1 MNIFVCTN
9 KKKYLCCEMI
19 KCDSKYCGCLY
30 FSANALA
37 RIITKMAEEE
47 FASTGLTP
55 SYAFLVMSIN
65 ENPGIQP
72 KDLSAEM
79 QLSPSTITRLIEKLE
94 HKSLVERKTVGK
106 TTEVYPTEKSVILGK
121 TIKESWMNLYKRYS
135 EVLGD
140 EEGKNLTAMIY
151 NATKKLEE

>member
-1 MNIFVCTN
+1 
-9 KKKYLCCEMI
+9 MI

-30 FSANALA
+30 FSASALA

-65 ENPGIQP
+65 QNPGIQP
-72 KDLSAEM
+72 KDLSSEM

-94 HKSLVERKTVGK
+94 HKNLVERKTVGK
-106 TTEVYPTEKSVILGK
+106 TTEVYPTVKSVILGK
-121 TIKESWMNLYKRYS
+121 TIKESWMNLYKRYA
-135 EVLGD
+135 EVLGED
-140 EEGKNLTAMIY
+140 EGKNLTAMIY
-151 NATKKLEE
+151 SATKKLEE

>member
-1 MNIFVCTN
+1 MFVHTNIINYICIV
-9 KKKYLCCEMI
+9 MI

-30 FSANALA
+30 FSASALA

-65 ENPGIQP
+65 ANPGIQP

-121 TIKESWMNLYKRYS
+121 TIKESWMNFYKRYA
-135 EVLGD
+135 EALGED
-140 EEGKNLTAMIY
+140 ESKNLTAMIY
-151 NATKKLEE
+151 SATKKLEE

>member
-1 MNIFVCTN
+1 
-9 KKKYLCCEMI
+9 MI

-30 FSANALA
+30 FSANAIA
-37 RIITKMAEEE
+37 RIITKLAEEE
-47 FASTGLTP
+47 FSATGLTP

-79 QLSPSTITRLIEKLE
+79 LLTPSTITRLIEKLE
-94 HKSLVERKTVGK
+94 HKNLVERKTVGK
-106 TTEVYPTEKSVILGK
+106 FTEVYPTEKSILLGK

-135 EVLGD
+135 EILGD
-140 EEGKNLTAMIY
+140 EEGKKLTAQIY
-151 NATKKLEE
+151 RAIKKLEE

>member
-1 MNIFVCTN
+1 
-9 KKKYLCCEMI
+9 MI

-47 FASTGLTP
+47 FSSTGLSP

-72 KDLSAEM
+72 RDLSAEM
-79 QLSPSTITRLIEKLE
+79 QLTPSTITRLIEKLE
-94 HKSLVERKTVGK
+94 YKNLVIRKTVGK
-106 TTEVYPTEKSVILGK
+106 FTEVYPTEKSILLGE
-121 TIKESWMNLYKRYS
+121 TIKKSWMNLYTRYS
-135 EVLGD
+135 EILGD
-140 EEGKNLTAMIY
+140 DEGKKLTAQIY
-151 NATKKLEE
+151 SAIKKLEE